1 MLWDWFYGLTTCPL
15 CKRRPSRQ
23 QGCCEVCAAEIE
35 AMLEPQHL
43 AFELTLGEYGGI
55 LQKAIQAYK
64 FHNTPRLHVL
74 FADLLAREL
83 RKARYVAAQGA
94 RADHDNVHKNVH
106 KDMQNKDIQ
115 NNVVSPWHI
124 DVVCAVPLHW
134 QRHLQRGY
142 NQAAL
147 LARRIAKA
155 QRIPYQTLLSRPSA
169 TQQQAKLDA
178 DARLSNISGAFRA
191 KPAMGKRVLLVD
203 DVLTTRATTTECALT
218 LLEAGAACVYC
229 VGIVR
234 ADH

>member
-1 MLWDWFYGLTTCPL
+1 MWWNWVYGLTTCPL
-15 CKRRPSRQ
+15 CKRQPSRQ
-23 QGCCEVCAAEIE
+23 QGCCEVCAAEID
-35 AMLEPQHL
+35 ARLEPQHL
-43 AFELTLGEYGGI
+43 AFELTLGEYGGS
-55 LQKAIQAYK
+55 LESAIQAYK
-64 FHNTPRLHVL
+64 FHNTPQLHVL

-83 RKARYVAAQGA
+83 RKARYVATQGA
-94 RADHDNVHKNVH
+94 RALDLSHFPHQTHCNA
-106 KDMQNKDIQ
+106 MLT
-115 NNVVSPWHI
+115 PWQI

-147 LARRIAKA
+147 LARRLAKS
-155 QRIPYQTLLSRPSA
+155 QGIPYQRLLSRPSA

-178 DARLSNISGAFRA
+178 DARLDNISGAFRA
-191 KPAMGKRVLLVD
+191 KPATGKRVLLVD

-234 ADH
+234 ANR

>member
-1 MLWDWFYGLTTCPL
+1 MLWDWVYGLTTCPL
-15 CKRRPSRQ
+15 CKRQPSRQ
-23 QGCCEVCAAEIE
+23 QGCCDACAAEIK
-35 AMLEPQHL
+35 AVLEPQHL

-55 LQKAIQAYK
+55 LESAIQAYK

-74 FADLLAREL
+74 FANLLAREL

-94 RADHDNVHKNVH
+94 RAIDSLNPSRD
-106 KDMQNKDIQ
+106 QNKTLT
-115 NNVVSPWHI
+115 PWQV

-147 LARRIAKA
+147 LARHLAKV
-155 QRIPYQTLLSRPSA
+155 QDIPYQTLLSRPRA

-178 DARLSNISGAFRA
+178 DARLDNISGAFRA
-191 KPAMGKRVLLVD
+191 KPATGKRVLLVD

>member
-1 MLWDWFYGLTTCPL
+1 
-15 CKRRPSRQ
+15 
-23 QGCCEVCAAEIE
+23 VCAAEIE

-55 LQKAIQAYK
+55 LEKAIQAYK

-83 RKARYVAAQGA
+83 RKARYMAAQGA
-94 RADHDNVHKNVH
+94 RVVASPDSTHH
-106 KDMQNKDIQ
+106 QNQ
-115 NNVVSPWHI
+115 TLTPWQI

-147 LARRIAKA
+147 LAHRIAKA
-155 QRIPYQTLLSRPSA
+155 QDIPYQRLLSRPRA

-178 DARLSNISGAFRA
+178 DARLDNISGAFRA
-191 KPAMGKRVLLVD
+191 KPATGKRVLLVD

-234 ADH
+234 ANH